1 MINERRGPARLV
13 DERAWR
19 ARWIGGAAATFRA
32 ACFAGAA
39 MHHATL
45 GLGAVRLRCL
55 LAGHD
60 DRLKRLPNR
69 LFLRC
74 EECGRV
80 TCGWTIA
87 ANAPRLTAPLIT
99 RQPPVVPFRSNR
111 RRIEPP
117 TLHLLHHQ
125 SNKAGFRS

>member
-1 MINERRGPARLV
+1 MINEWRGPAGFV
-13 DERAWR
+13 DEQAWR
-19 ARWIGGAAATFRA
+19 ARWVGSVAATWRA

-55 LAGHD
+55 LVGHD

-74 EECGRV
+74 EECGRA
-80 TCGWTIA
+80 TRGWTIA
-87 ANAPRLTAPLIT
+87 ANAPRLTAPVIT
-99 RQPPVVPFRSNR
+99 RQSPVVPFRSK
-111 RRIEPP
+111 RRIVESP

-125 SNKAGFRS
+125 RDKAGFRS

>member
-1 MINERRGPARLV
+1 MISERRGPAGLV
-13 DERAWR
+13 DEQAWR
-19 ARWIGGAAATFRA
+19 ARWAGSVAATLRA
-32 ACFAGAA
+32 AWFAGAA

-80 TCGWTIA
+80 TRGWTIA
-87 ANAPRLTAPLIT
+87 ANAPRLTAPLA
-99 RQPPVVPFRSNR
+99 RKPLALSRPNLRL
-111 RRIEPP
+111 IESSA
-117 TLHLLHHQ
+117 LNLLHHQ
-125 SNKAGFRS
+125 RDKAVFRS